1 MNGAQNW
8 LRTSFAAVSR
18 TGAQAKTTL
27 DAAKAE
33 GVKLGGPQLKQA
45 QRRGVASNKANLH
58 KDNNHHDRGNT
69 EQFSTTRRKQ
79 RM

>member
-27 DAAKAE
+27 DAAKAS
-33 GVKLGGPQLKQA
+33 GA
-45 QRRGVASNKANLH
+45 
-58 KDNNHHDRGNT
+58 
-69 EQFSTTRRKQ
+69 
-79 RM
+79 